1 MLRNYLITAIRNL
14 LRNKIYAAITVFG
27 LALGLTSAMLIL
39 IFIVDEVSYDTF
51 HSKFD
56 RIYRLRYKI
65 SQFDIA
71 RVPPLLKKHVKEAF
85 PEIEKSARL
94 WSRSVSVRV
103 GEGVSIQ
110 KYEEDNVNFADPEIF
125 QIFDF
130 SFVKGDTVNALKE
143 PFTVILNSEIA
154 QKYFK
159 NSDPIGENI
168 YLEGDRAFKV
178 IGVINDFPSNS
189 HIHADMLIP
198 YDNMFDLEPESFRNS
213 IRKNFTLN
221 WMVSHSPTYVLL
233 KEGMGP
239 EGVNKAFV
247 KFVEEKIPE
256 NQQKGQSFELQPLGD
271 IHLNDE
277 VMAQAEPAGSKSFIY
292 IFSAIGILT
301 IIIACINFINL
312 STAKSLERRKEIGMR
327 KVLGAWRK
335 NIVIQFLG
343 ESFIITLIAALLSI
357 LLVDMLLPF
366 MTDLTGKEFSM
377 GVFIKPEIIFLL
389 LIILLLTGFIAGLY
403 PSLFVSSFSVIKS
416 LKGKV
421 LESRANLSLRKGL
434 IIFQFVISIV
444 LITSTIVVYKQLN
457 FLRNAP
463 LGFNK
468 DLMITLPIQSSN
480 FNSVFG
486 GVDQN
491 KRNKL
496 NVFENEI
503 KSIPGVSASTLSST
517 APGFGVVNRVVAPEG
532 FTLDDNMLCPVI
544 SVDYDFLETYQ
555 IQLIAG
561 RDFAKDFSSDSV
573 SAYIINEAAVENF
586 HFGTPQNAL
595 GKEINLEGNIGKVIA
610 VVSNF
615 NFQALN
621 ESISP
626 LMLEIYVP
634 QFNTLSIRLE
644 NANIKQSISKL
655 ESVWNSHFPDET
667 FDYSFLDQ
675 SLAEMYEDQ
684 ERFGKLVGYFGFL
697 AILISCLGSYA
708 LIMFIAS
715 QKRKEVGIRKV
726 LGANSIDIILLLSR
740 NFIYL
745 TMASIIISIPI
756 SIYLSD
762 YWLNDFANRITLSP
776 VHIFIAAMSTLILIA
791 LTVGIHSYRSSR
803 ENPINAL
810 RME

>member
-1 MLRNYLITAIRNL
+1 MLRNYLITAFRNL
-14 LRNKIYAAITVFG
+14 IRNKIYSAITVFG

-39 IFIVDEVSYDTF
+39 IFIVDELSYDSF

-103 GEGVSIQ
+103 GDGVQ
-110 KYEEDNVNFADPEIF
+110 MKKFEEDNVNFADSEIF

-130 SFVKGDTVNALKE
+130 NFVKGDTINALKE
-143 PFTVILNSEIA
+143 PFTVILNTEIA
-154 QKYFK
+154 DKYFK
-159 NSDPIGENI
+159 NSDPIGQNI
-168 YLEGDRAFKV
+168 YLEGEKAFKV
-178 IGVINDFPSNS
+178 IAVFTDFPSNS
-189 HIHADMLIP
+189 HIHTDMLIP

-213 IRKNFTLN
+213 IRNNFNMN

-233 KEGMGP
+233 KEGMDP

-247 KFVEEKIPE
+247 KFIEEKIPD
-256 NQQKGQSFELQPLGD
+256 NQQKGQQFELQALSD
-271 IHLNDE
+271 IHLNDA

-327 KVLGAWRK
+327 KVLGAWRR
-335 NIVIQFLG
+335 NIVSQFLG

-377 GVFIKPEIIFLL
+377 GVFIKPEIIISLVV
-389 LIILLLTGFIAGLY
+389 ILLTTGFMAGLY
-403 PSLFVSSFSVIKS
+403 PSLFVSSFSIIKS
-416 LKGKV
+416 LKGKS

-444 LITSTIVVYKQLN
+444 LITSTIVVYKQVD
-457 FLRNAP
+457 FLRNAS

-503 KSIPGVSASTLSST
+503 KNIPGVSASTLSST

-532 FTLDDNMLCPVI
+532 FTLEDNMLCPVI
-544 SVDYDFLETYQ
+544 SVDYDFLNTYQ
-555 IQLIAG
+555 IELIAG
-561 RDFAKDFSSDSV
+561 RDFSIDLSSDSV
-573 SAYIINEAAVENF
+573 SSYIINERAVENF
-586 HFGTPQNAL
+586 NFGTPQAAL
-595 GKEINLEGNIGKVIA
+595 GKEINLEGNIGKVIG
-610 VVSNF
+610 VVSDF

-621 ESISP
+621 ERISP
-626 LMLEIYVP
+626 LMLEVYVP
-634 QFNTLSIRLE
+634 QFNTLSIRLD
-644 NANIKQSISKL
+644 NANVKQSISGL
-655 ESVWNSHFPDET
+655 ESLWNSHFPEET

-675 SLAEMYEDQ
+675 ALAEMYEDQ
-684 ERFGKLVGYFGFL
+684 ERFGKLIAYFGFL

-726 LGANSIDIILLLSR
+726 LGASAIDIILLLSR

-745 TMASIIISIPI
+745 TIVSILISIPI
-756 SIYLSD
+756 SLYLSD
-762 YWLNDFANRITLSP
+762 YWLSDFANRIALSP
-776 VHIFIAAMSTLILIA
+776 ANIFISALATLILIA
-791 LTVGIHSYRSSR
+791 FTVGYHSYKSSR

-810 RME
+810 RTE